1 MTLTFICIYLK
12 VFVYRNITIECNFH
26 ALVMCEIPANIPAH
40 ERKLKEQKL
49 EEEEDL
55 VDKLLK
61 KSGCEEH
68 HYLVQECMVEHQDWR
83 KCQSVLKNF
92 QACLNKKPRQ

>member
-1 MTLTFICIYLK
+1 
-12 VFVYRNITIECNFH
+12 
-26 ALVMCEIPANIPAH
+26 MCEIPANLPAH

-61 KSGCEEH
+61 KSGCEED

-83 KCQSVLKNF
+83 KCQAVLKNF
-92 QACLNKKPRQ
+92 QACLNKNVNKPKH

>member
-1 MTLTFICIYLK
+1 
-12 VFVYRNITIECNFH
+12 
-26 ALVMCEIPANIPAH
+26 MCEIPANLPAH

-61 KSGCEEH
+61 KTGCEED

-83 KCQSVLKNF
+83 KCQKVLKDL
-92 QACLNKKPRQ
+92 QVCMSQSQSSRRQ